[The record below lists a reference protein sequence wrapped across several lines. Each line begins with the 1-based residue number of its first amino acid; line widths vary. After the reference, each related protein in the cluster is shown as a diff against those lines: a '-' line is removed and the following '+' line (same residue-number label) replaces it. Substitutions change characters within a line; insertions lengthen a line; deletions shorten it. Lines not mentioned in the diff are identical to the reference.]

1 MNDINPL
8 ARDLNEQIRTT
19 TPVVYALLSDLGK
32 RIYLPK
38 GILSQSAEASE
49 NAHAIN
55 ATRAV
60 ALEDNQLMS
69 LKASHEIV
77 PKLSPESIYGY
88 PPILGNTELRRQW
101 QTRLRTQNPL
111 LTEAQISLPLVT
123 SGMTQGFSL
132 LADLFVNA
140 GDTLILSD
148 KCWGNYR
155 IIFQTKAGAVIR
167 SYPFFNSE
175 MCLNIKAF
183 SQSLNENETDKI
195 AILLNFPHNPTG
207 YAITRYEAQQIS
219 DAIVSCAENGCNIL
233 VVVDDAYAG
242 FWYNADVLQ
251 ESLFGMLVG
260 CHTNVV
266 AVKIDGATKE
276 EYAWGLRVG
285 FLTFGLPENV
295 MHPIEEKLSGLIRA
309 NTSGAAQVSQTLL
322 LEAMNSVGYDQQKQ
336 RNYETLKARALKVEQ
351 ITQDQRYENLWEVY
365 PSHAGYFICLSLKFG
380 NAENVRKVL
389 LNEHG
394 IGTIALNGTE
404 LRVAYS
410 CIDLDDIEMVFT
422 KIAQVVRLQV

>member
-1 MNDINPL
+1 MHDINPL

-19 TPVVYALLSDLGK
+19 TPTVYSLLSDLGK

-38 GILSQSAEASE
+38 GILSQSAEASVK
-49 NAHAIN
+49 AHTIN

-60 ALEDNQLMS
+60 ALEDSQLMY
-69 LKASHEIV
+69 LNASHEMV

-88 PPILGNTELRRQW
+88 PPILGNTELRKQW

-111 LTEAQISLPLVT
+111 LTEAQISLSIVT
-123 SGMTQGFSL
+123 SGMTQGFNL

-155 IIFQTKAGAVIR
+155 IIFRTKAGAVIR

-233 VVVDDAYAG
+233 VMVDDAYAG
-242 FWYNADVLQ
+242 FWYDADVLQ

-295 MHPIEEKLSGLIRA
+295 MYPIEEKLSGLIRT

-351 ITQDQRYENLWEVY
+351 ITQDQRYEDLWEVY

-410 CIDLDDIEMVFT
+410 CIDLDDIEMVIN
-422 KIAQVVRLQV
+422 KIAQVVQLQV

>member
-1 MNDINPL
+1 MHDINPL

-19 TPVVYALLSDLGK
+19 TPAVYSLLSDLGK

-49 NAHAIN
+49 NAHTIN

-60 ALEDNQLMS
+60 ALEDSQLMS
-69 LKASHEIV
+69 LNASHEMV

-88 PPILGNTELRRQW
+88 PPILGNTELRKQW

-111 LTEAQISLPLVT
+111 LTEAQISLPIVT
-123 SGMTQGFSL
+123 SGMTHCFSL

-155 IIFQTKAGAVIR
+155 IIFRTKTGAVIR
-167 SYPFFNSE
+167 AYPFFNSE

-183 SQSLNENETDKI
+183 SQSLIENETDKI

-207 YAITRYEAQQIS
+207 YAITRHEAQQIR

-233 VVVDDAYAG
+233 VMVDDAYAG
-242 FWYNADVLQ
+242 FWYDADVLQ
-251 ESLFGMLVG
+251 ESLFGMLVR

-322 LEAMNSVGYDQQKQ
+322 LEAMNSAGYDQQKQ
-336 RNYETLKARALKVEQ
+336 RNYQTLKARALKVEQ
-351 ITQDQRYENLWEVY
+351 VTHDQRYENLWEVY

-380 NAENVRKVL
+380 NAETVRKVL

-410 CIDLDDIEMVFT
+410 CIDLDDIEMVIN
-422 KIAQVVRLQV
+422 KIAQVVQLQV